1 MGLNEPACTSI
12 GKSKTTT
19 TAETSSKRTG
29 RARRATTTSA
39 KSTGPSSP
47 ALTLCVA
54 DSPVSRSPWPG
65 SDEARQMTVTSGR
78 KWSAALT
85 LSGPLGSLA
94 KMCLESSI
102 WASTKCV
109 LTWKVSATP
118 SGRCVYRLVPS
129 MRRTSGNGSGLW
141 PTVTAATGG
150 DGQRPDGFR
159 RLLWPEVQR
168 REQLWPTPHANCR
181 TGAGHAAQGGK
192 NIQTVVAMF
201 PTPNARDHKDSG
213 PNVDY
218 EKLAKKSKLAGA
230 AGGSLNPNWVEA
242 LMGYPVGW
250 TDISGRE

>member
-129 MRRTSGNGSGLW
+129 MRRTSDSGSGSS
-141 PTVTAATGG
+141 V
-150 DGQRPDGFR
+150 F
-159 RLLWPEVQR
+159 
-168 REQLWPTPHANCR
+168 
-181 TGAGHAAQGGK
+181 
-192 NIQTVVAMF
+192 I
-201 PTPNARDHKDSG
+201 PTPNAVDGKGGGLDNRNRGPGNNLRDWFRQTYGFLYQPVK
-213 PNVDY
+213 
-218 EKLAKKSKLAGA
+218 A
-230 AGGSLNPNWVEA
+230 VESM
-242 LMGYPVGW
+242 MGYPTGW
-250 TDISGRE
+250 TALKDSATPSSRKSRRKSGK

>member
-1 MGLNEPACTSI
+1 MDLNEPECASN
-12 GKSKTTT
+12 GKSKIMSSVGK
-19 TAETSSKRTG
+19 SSKSTG
-29 RARRATTTSA
+29 RKSRATTTL
-39 KSTGPSSP
+39 KPSTGETFPAWTLSAEDSP
-47 ALTLCVA
+47 A
-54 DSPVSRSPWPG
+54 SRSVLPG
-65 SDEARQMTVTSGR
+65 SDEAKQMTVTSGR

-85 LSGPLGSLA
+85 LSGPVGSLA
-94 KMCLESSI
+94 RTCLESST
-102 WASTKCV
+102 WRSTKCV

-118 SGRCVYRLVPS
+118 SGRSVYRLVPS